1 MSKSIRI
8 LQSLIIC
15 MIFSCCN
22 NSNYDSSLARLE
34 NLSSISPSEAL
45 DSLYAIDYDKLSASD
60 KHYHDFLSVKIADKA
75 YMTHTSDSLILKVI
89 DFESNHRSNGRYAEA
104 LYYGGRVYSDLG
116 DYPTALSYFQ
126 KALENLSPDPSNDF
140 MKANIH
146 SQYGRLLTSM
156 RLYNEAIPHIES
168 SLQISR
174 LQKDTVNI
182 IYNLQLLGGT
192 CFLAKNYNLAEQYFK
207 EALQLSYNQ
216 PPFHSAKSLM
226 YLAVIKAKSG
236 QNDSALSL
244 IRDIPDKVKSTIRN
258 DALAYASDIYLKAGI
273 VDTAYLYAHEIVNSP
288 DSAPREIGYQVL
300 LSPKL
305 KNIISLDS
313 IYKYLEEYRNRLENF
328 YDENEIQLAITQQTQ
343 YNYQMHDRDKER
355 AENAYIVLMWV
366 LVAVLVV
373 SASLIIG
380 ILYFKNRNK
389 SNIIKFQDALKNIEE
404 LKDELNEA
412 LKANET
418 SESDVSD
425 VPSSLQNFKEREIKL
440 RQQLK
445 DELLSLYEN
454 VDENKEIPL
463 EILQSEVY
471 RKLQT
476 LITDGK
482 IIKDNDPI
490 WKELEE
496 TVLTCS
502 PKFISNLNL
511 LTLGNLTTIELQTA
525 LLIKCGVRPSQM
537 AIIFGKSNGTIV
549 SRRESLCMKVLSK
562 KMGVKVIDAIIRLL

>member
-1 MSKSIRI
+1 M
-8 LQSLIIC
+8 
-15 MIFSCCN
+15 
-22 NSNYDSSLARLE
+22 
-34 NLSSISPSEAL
+34 
-45 DSLYAIDYDKLSASD
+45 
-60 KHYHDFLSVKIADKA
+60 
-75 YMTHTSDSLILKVI
+75 
-89 DFESNHRSNGRYAEA
+89 
-104 LYYGGRVYSDLG
+104 
-116 DYPTALSYFQ
+116 
-126 KALENLSPDPSNDF
+126 
-140 MKANIH
+140 
-146 SQYGRLLTSM
+146 
-156 RLYNEAIPHIES
+156 
-168 SLQISR
+168 
-174 LQKDTVNI
+174 
-182 IYNLQLLGGT
+182 
-192 CFLAKNYNLAEQYFK
+192 
-207 EALQLSYNQ
+207 
-216 PPFHSAKSLM
+216 
-226 YLAVIKAKSG
+226 
-236 QNDSALSL
+236 
-244 IRDIPDKVKSTIRN
+244 
-258 DALAYASDIYLKAGI
+258 
-273 VDTAYLYAHEIVNSP
+273 
-288 DSAPREIGYQVL
+288 
-300 LSPKL
+300 
-305 KNIISLDS
+305 SLDS

-502 PKFISNLNL
+502 PKFISNL
-511 LTLGNLTTIELQTA
+511 TLGNLTTIELQTA

-549 SRRESLCMKVLSK
+549 SRRESLCMKVLGK

>member
-1 MSKSIRI
+1 M
-8 LQSLIIC
+8 
-15 MIFSCCN
+15 
-22 NSNYDSSLARLE
+22 
-34 NLSSISPSEAL
+34 
-45 DSLYAIDYDKLSASD
+45 
-60 KHYHDFLSVKIADKA
+60 
-75 YMTHTSDSLILKVI
+75 
-89 DFESNHRSNGRYAEA
+89 
-104 LYYGGRVYSDLG
+104 
-116 DYPTALSYFQ
+116 
-126 KALENLSPDPSNDF
+126 
-140 MKANIH
+140 
-146 SQYGRLLTSM
+146 
-156 RLYNEAIPHIES
+156 
-168 SLQISR
+168 
-174 LQKDTVNI
+174 
-182 IYNLQLLGGT
+182 
-192 CFLAKNYNLAEQYFK
+192 
-207 EALQLSYNQ
+207 
-216 PPFHSAKSLM
+216 
-226 YLAVIKAKSG
+226 
-236 QNDSALSL
+236 
-244 IRDIPDKVKSTIRN
+244 KSTIRN

-549 SRRESLCMKVLSK
+549 SRRESLCMKVLGK